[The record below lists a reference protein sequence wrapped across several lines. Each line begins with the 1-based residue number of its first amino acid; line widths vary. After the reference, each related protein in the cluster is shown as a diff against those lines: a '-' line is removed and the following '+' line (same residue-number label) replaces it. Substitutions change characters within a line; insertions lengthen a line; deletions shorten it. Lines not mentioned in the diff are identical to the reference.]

1 MLSRKIT
8 DGTEFVVFDMEWNQA
23 LPGKRYGFEV
33 SELTGEIIEVGAVK
47 YVYDNGQL
55 IRKGTFSEDV
65 RPVMY
70 TKLHYHVKKVTNK
83 TNKDLEKGRPF
94 AEVYKD
100 FVRFSGRDAILVG
113 WGTSDPAM
121 LKMNLKFFDMDST
134 LGVDF
139 LDLQPIFSLFSGQV
153 GKQKSVEA
161 AVDFYN
167 IPKNDIFH
175 SATSDAHYTGEIFE
189 QIFRHNKPSEVISA
203 ISSSS
208 VNPDI
213 QREFG
218 FIGRD
223 CNDVTSAFGEVKGFV
238 GRCPVCGR
246 RFDIRI
252 APFRI
257 RKSLY
262 ALYYCEEH
270 GEMFSRTRLKKRKD
284 KKLYVTS
291 VLRFATQND
300 YYLVASKK
308 EEFDKFGESGAPVEP
323 QETDNSQTEG

>member
-23 LPGKRYGFEV
+23 FPGKKYDFEV

-47 YVYDNGQL
+47 YIYDNGSL
-55 IRKGTFSEDV
+55 VRKGTFSEDV
-65 RPVMY
+65 RPVKY
-70 TKLHYHVKKVTNK
+70 RKLHYHVKKVTQK
-83 TNKDLEKGRPF
+83 TNKDLEQGRPF
-94 AEVYKD
+94 KDVYED
-100 FVRFSGRDAILVG
+100 FKRFAGVDAILVG
-113 WGTSDPAM
+113 WGNSDPAM
-121 LKMNLKFFDMDST
+121 LKMNLKFFGMDPK
-134 LGVDF
+134 LGMEF
-139 LDLQPIFSLFSGQV
+139 LDLQPIFSLFSGQS
-153 GKQKSVEA
+153 GQQKSVES

-175 SATSDAHYTGEIFE
+175 SATADAHYTGEIFE
-189 QIFRHNKPSEVISA
+189 QIFSHNKPSEVISA

-213 QREFG
+213 KSEFG

-223 CNDVTSAFGEVKGFV
+223 CPDAESAFAEVSSFV
-238 GRCPVCGR
+238 SKCPICGR
-246 RFDIRI
+246 SLTARI

-257 RKSLY
+257 RKSKY
-262 ALYYCEEH
+262 ALYFCSEH

-284 KKLYVTS
+284 GKAYATS

-308 EEFDKFGESGAPVEP
+308 EEFDKFGEKGAPVEVK
-323 QETDNSQTEG
+323 ETEDSQTDS